1 MRKKF
6 NVKLEPKDVP
16 SCQVSVPGL
25 LRFAVDLAA
34 AILFKFFCS
43 MILVVLFKTVHK
55 ATKNMNI
62 ICETFET
69 CSYSGKFLL
78 GT

>member
-6 NVKLEPKDVP
+6 HVKLEPKDVP

-55 ATKNMNI
+55 ATQ
-62 ICETFET
+62 T
-69 CSYSGKFLL
+69 
-78 GT
+78 